1 MQLYGLLIPT
11 IKRRF
16 IMKKL
21 VLILS
26 LSTLASLHA
35 QEPEIILLPED
46 NEQPAMQDMRQTNTM
61 QQPMAEQETMLQQP
75 MAQTMQ
81 PAAQSEQSM
90 VNIGL
95 SEQVRMQVADLL
107 RKLLANEYVLYVK
120 TQKFHWNVQG
130 PLFGPLHKL
139 FGDQYAQLAMF
150 VDGIAER
157 SLSVGFK
164 SIGTLQEFMQYATIK
179 EMPGNNPKDQ
189 DMLKELL
196 QDHEMIIKQLR
207 ADLET
212 TNKLNDMG
220 TNNFLNDLIQ
230 KHEKIA
236 WMLRAH
242 LQ

>member
-1 MQLYGLLIPT
+1 
-11 IKRRF
+11 
-16 IMKKL
+16 MKKL

-26 LSTLASLHA
+26 LSALASLHA
-35 QEPEIILLPED
+35 QEPEIMLLPVN
-46 NEQPAMQDMRQTNTM
+46 NEQPAMQDIKQTNTPE
-61 QQPMAEQETMLQQP
+61 QPMIEEIEESIMPEQAKQP
-75 MAQTMQ
+75 TAQPEQQTMV
-81 PAAQSEQSM
+81 S
-90 VNIGL
+90 IGL
-95 SEQVRMQVADLL
+95 TNAVRMQVAEVL

-157 SLSVGFK
+157 SLALGIK
-164 SIGTLQEFMQYATIK
+164 PIGTLQEFMQYTTIK
-179 EMPGNNPKDQ
+179 EMPGNNPDDQ
-189 DMLKELL
+189 GMIKELL

-207 ADLET
+207 TDLET
-212 TNKLNDMG
+212 TSKLNDMG
-220 TNNFLNDLIQ
+220 TNNMLNDLLQ
-230 KHEKIA
+230 KHEKTA